1 MSFFFSNFFTK
12 KNTAPVAKDRL
23 QILLAHERASTNSKY
38 SSDLL
43 RNLQQE
49 IMAVIQKHI
58 SVDQEKIQI
67 KIDQGSAFSTLEI
80 DIEVPQQQKTE
91 NAAV

>member
-23 QILLAHERASTNSKY
+23 QILLAHERSSNTNRSD
-38 SSDLL
+38 SDLL
-43 RNLQQE
+43 QKLQKE
-49 IMAVIQKHI
+49 IMQVIQKHI
-58 SVDQEKIQI
+58 TIDQEKIQV

-80 DIEVPQQQKTE
+80 DVEVPQQNQKGK
-91 NAAV
+91 V